1 ATAGIW
7 GTDIPLEGSLG
18 NVDSESPRVAVAP
31 NGDALAV
38 WTQFTSSRDSI
49 IYNRYTAQ
57 SESWS
62 TIDLVENDDL
72 AWAGSPEVAINAGG
86 DGAAVFLLGNDVWAN
101 RYDASGGSWS
111 GEVSLESGSGA
122 ATAPKVGIDDAGN
135 VIAVWNQSDG
145 SRSNI
150 WASRYD

>member
-1 ATAGIW
+1 
-7 GTDIPLEGSLG
+7 
-18 NVDSESPRVAVAP
+18 
-31 NGDALAV
+31 
-38 WTQFTSSRDSI
+38 
-49 IYNRYTAQ
+49 
-57 SESWS
+57 WS

-150 WASRYD
+150 WASRYDVGDQAWAPAALLETNNFGAAWEVDLAVSPGGSAVAVWAQDLGSGFAMRAASFDG